1 MELSADLVMTPGARL
16 APPLS
21 VAQSCDELPTHA
33 DVVVI
38 GAGVIGL
45 SFAWR
50 ASQAGLDVAVLDRGE
65 IGAGTTFSATGM
77 LAAAAEH
84 EPGGSLLLPFALQSQ
99 ELWPS
104 FRAELEQ
111 ESGVDI
117 DFRPSGILLAAL
129 SREEVERLRAR
140 HAFLSASGL
149 DCQWVAGR
157 DVRALEPGLR
167 PSACAG
173 IHCPHDHQVD
183 PRALVTALRVALARR
198 KVALVENCGDVR
210 IERVNG
216 SVSGVHASKGYC
228 RAPRVLVAT
237 GAWTSES
244 GLAPAGLRV
253 PVRPVKGQA
262 LALRARD
269 GGRDLTRPVL
279 SRQVLSRPVLSRIVW
294 TEQVHLAPKRDGRL
308 IVGATM
314 EEAGFDGCVTAG
326 GVYALLEGA
335 RRALPCVEEMEIEA
349 IWTGFRP
356 TSDDDAPI
364 LGELDGAGLAIAVG
378 HHRNGILLAPGTAA
392 ELVELITRGRM
403 GVHARALTIDRFRK
417 ED

>member
-1 MELSADLVMTPGARL
+1 MELSADLVLTPGARL
-16 APPLS
+16 APPACVV
-21 VAQSCDELPTHA
+21 VASDQLPTNA

-38 GAGVIGL
+38 GGGVIGL

-50 ASQAGLDVAVLDRGE
+50 ASQAGLKVAVLDRNE

-84 EPGGSLLLPFALQSQ
+84 EPGGSLLLPFALHSQ
-99 ELWPS
+99 RLWPS
-104 FRAELEQ
+104 FCAELER

-117 DFRPSGILLAAL
+117 DFRQAGILLAAL
-129 SREEVERLRAR
+129 SREELERLRAR

-157 DVRALEPGLR
+157 DVRVLEPGLR
-167 PSACAG
+167 PTAAG
-173 IHCPHDHQVD
+173 IYCPQDHQVD
-183 PRALVTALRVALARR
+183 PRALVAALRVALVRR
-198 KVALVENCGDVR
+198 KVPLIEHCFDVR

-216 SVSGVHASKGYC
+216 SVSGVHASTGYC

-237 GAWTSES
+237 GAWTAES
-244 GLAPAGLRV
+244 GFAPAGLRI
-253 PVRPVKGQA
+253 PIRPVKGQA

-269 GGRDLTRPVL
+269 GKPVL
-279 SRQVLSRPVLSRIVW
+279 SRTVW
-294 TEQVHLAPKRDGRL
+294 TEQVHLAQKRDGLL

-314 EEAGFDGCVTAG
+314 EETGFDASVTAG

-335 RRALPCVEEMEIEA
+335 RRAAPCIEEMGVEA

-364 LGELDGAGLAIAVG
+364 LGELDGSGLAIAAG
-378 HHRNGILLAPGTAA
+378 HHRNGILLAPATAK
-392 ELVELITRGRM
+392 ELVKLMTRGRM
-403 GVHARALTIDRFRK
+403 GAHARALTINRFRK

>member
-1 MELSADLVMTPGARL
+1 MELSADFVMAPGARL
-16 APPLS
+16 APPAS
-21 VAQSCDELPTHA
+21 ASACDGLPTHA

-50 ASQAGLDVAVLDRGE
+50 ASQAGLSVAVLDRGE

-99 ELWPS
+99 GLWPT

-111 ESGVDI
+111 ESGLGI

-140 HAFLSASGL
+140 HVFLSASGL
-149 DCQWVAGR
+149 DCQWIAGR

-183 PRALVTALRVALARR
+183 PRALVAALRVALARR
-198 KVALVENCGDVR
+198 KVPVVENCADVR

-216 SVSGVHASKGYC
+216 LVSGVHASKGYC

-269 GGRDLTRPVL
+269 G
-279 SRQVLSRPVLSRIVW
+279 RPVLSRIVW
-294 TEQVHLAPKRDGRL
+294 TEQVHLAQKRDGRL

-314 EEAGFDGCVTAG
+314 EEAGFDAAVTAG

-335 RRALPCVEEMEIEA
+335 RRALPCIEEMEIEA

-378 HHRNGILLAPGTAA
+378 HHRNGILLAPATAA
-392 ELVELITRGRM
+392 ELVELITRGGM
-403 GVHARALTIDRFRK
+403 GPHARALTINRFRK

>member
-1 MELSADLVMTPGARL
+1 M
-16 APPLS
+16 
-21 VAQSCDELPTHA
+21 
-33 DVVVI
+33 
-38 GAGVIGL
+38 IGL

-50 ASQAGLDVAVLDRGE
+50 ASQSGLSVAVLDRGE
-65 IGAGTTFSATGM
+65 IGAGTTLSATGM

-99 ELWPS
+99 RLWPS

-111 ESGVDI
+111 ESGLDI
-117 DFRPSGILLAAL
+117 DYRPSGILLAAL
-129 SREEVERLRAR
+129 SREEVDRLRAR

-149 DCQWVAGR
+149 ECQWLAGR
-157 DVRALEPGLR
+157 DVRTLEPGLR

-183 PRALVTALRVALARR
+183 PRALVAALRMALARR
-198 KVALVENCGDVR
+198 KVALVESCADVR
-210 IERVNG
+210 IEHVSG

-244 GLAPAGLRV
+244 GFAPAGLRV

-262 LALRARD
+262 LALRERN
-269 GGRDLTRPVL
+269 G
-279 SRQVLSRPVLSRIVW
+279 QPVLSRIVW
-294 TEQVHLAPKRDGRL
+294 TEQVHLAQKRDGRL

-314 EEAGFDGCVTAG
+314 EEAGFDASITAG

-335 RRALPCVEEMEIEA
+335 RRALPGIEEMEIEA

-364 LGELDGAGLAIAVG
+364 LGELDDAGLAIAVG
-378 HHRNGILLAPGTAA
+378 HHRNGILLAPATAA

-403 GVHARALTIDRFRK
+403 GAHARALTIDRFSN
-417 ED
+417 EN